1 MAPLRTR
8 LPAGSRSVAV
18 TFDDGPDPEF
28 TPRVLDQLGQLDVV
42 ATFFLVGHRANA
54 HPGLVRRIVDNGHA
68 VGSHSQTHPEP
79 GSLGWRIMTDFRAG
93 RAAVERAAGQRTAL
107 FRPPKGFVDTREAIA
122 IRAAGL
128 VAWTWT
134 IDPEDWQPGI
144 SSAQL
149 LANVDGIRDG
159 DVVLL
164 HDGIEGPL
172 APEALD
178 RSATVDALPALVEQI
193 RARGLS
199 FTYLPTR

>member
-1 MAPLRTR
+1 
-8 LPAGSRSVAV
+8 
-18 TFDDGPDPEF
+18 
-28 TPRVLDQLGQLDVV
+28 
-42 ATFFLVGHRANA
+42 
-54 HPGLVRRIVDNGHA
+54 
-68 VGSHSQTHPEP
+68 
-79 GSLGWRIMTDFRAG
+79 MTDFRAG